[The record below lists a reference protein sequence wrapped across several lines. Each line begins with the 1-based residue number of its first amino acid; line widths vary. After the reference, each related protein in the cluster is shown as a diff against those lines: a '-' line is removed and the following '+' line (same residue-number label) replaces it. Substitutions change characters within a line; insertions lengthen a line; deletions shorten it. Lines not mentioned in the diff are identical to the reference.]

1 MSGKYD
7 IDRDLTIRRLKAEI
21 ADLKEKLQATPEVSQ
36 EPEATEEGQ
45 ALPEYYRPPYG

>member
-21 ADLKEKLQATPEVSQ
+21 AELKEKLQANQSAAQ
-36 EPEATEEGQ
+36 EPEATEEEQ

>member
-7 IDRDLTIRRLKAEI
+7 IDRDLTIRRLTAEI
-21 ADLKEKLQATPEVSQ
+21 ARLKEKLQDPPGESQ
-36 EPEATEEGQ
+36 EPTATEEEQ